1 MIQTG
6 AITDADM
13 IFFYLSMLDYLK
25 PRRVL
30 DIGMFLKRAG
40 FISRQ
45 AMAQEISEEIVL
57 YGIDVFL
64 EYPLEIY
71 ETIYHSVTDR
81 ETFFREIETDI
92 FVPEKRFDA
101 AVLLGMDGILSEEE
115 EGRLFPRLLRLSRGV
130 MAEVETAER
139 LIRMGAAGGY
149 QPVSTGVKNFAW
161 IPAME

>member
-57 YGIDVFL
+57 CGIDVFL
-64 EYPLEIY
+64 EYPLEI
-71 ETIYHSVTDR
+71 
-81 ETFFREIETDI
+81 
-92 FVPEKRFDA
+92 
-101 AVLLGMDGILSEEE
+101 
-115 EGRLFPRLLRLSRGV
+115 
-130 MAEVETAER
+130 
-139 LIRMGAAGGY
+139 
-149 QPVSTGVKNFAW
+149 
-161 IPAME
+161 

>member
-57 YGIDVFL
+57 CGIDVFL
-64 EYPLEIY
+64 EYPDRK
-71 ETIYHSVTDR
+71 SV
-81 ETFFREIETDI
+81 
-92 FVPEKRFDA
+92 V
-101 AVLLGMDGILSEEE
+101 
-115 EGRLFPRLLRLSRGV
+115 
-130 MAEVETAER
+130 
-139 LIRMGAAGGY
+139 
-149 QPVSTGVKNFAW
+149 
-161 IPAME
+161 